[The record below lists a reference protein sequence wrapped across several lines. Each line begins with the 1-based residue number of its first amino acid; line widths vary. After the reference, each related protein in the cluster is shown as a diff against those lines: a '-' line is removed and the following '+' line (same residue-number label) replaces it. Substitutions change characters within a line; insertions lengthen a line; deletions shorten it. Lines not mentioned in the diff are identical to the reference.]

1 MLRIRRNSYLLRK
14 TAPLFL
20 VGLFKKFRKSKL
32 LDLCK
37 LALLNHSIVQIL
49 TPEFVSLLKIP
60 KQILDNKL
68 KSLTFHVSLKL
79 LDLIDLNVISINL
92 RTNVNFVEIMTYF
105 WLILEFTKCYQNY
118 SVKIFTP
125 KRRSHAQS
133 KSTV

>member
-20 VGLFKKFRKSKL
+20 VGLFKKFQKSKL

-37 LALLNHSIVQIL
+37 LALLNHSIVKSL

-79 LDLIDLNVISINL
+79 LDLIDLNVISINS
-92 RTNVNFVEIMTYF
+92 RTNVNFKEIMTYF
-105 WLILEFTKCYQNY
+105 WLISEFTKCYQNY

-125 KRRSHAQS
+125 RKRCHAQS
-133 KSTV
+133 KFTG